1 MGVKIGCHIP
11 AAGGYTAMVERA
23 LSIGAD
29 TFQYFTRNPR
39 GGAVRAYDEADMRQA
54 LQKMRAGNIEVVVAH
69 APYTLNPCAIHA
81 RAQEFAQ
88 YAFRDDLQKLQAFP
102 QAMYNLH
109 PGCHVGQGIEAGLD
123 RLVEFLR
130 ENVPEG
136 CETTILLETMAGKGS
151 ELCGDFAQLRYVMD
165 RVGSSVRI
173 GVCLDTCHVFDAG
186 YDVRD
191 FGAVLDAFEREI
203 GLDRLKAIH
212 INDSM
217 NPLGSRKDRHARLGE
232 GQIGWDAFVAI
243 AREERVAG
251 LPLILETPT
260 PFEERAEE
268 IAHLRAAVAG
278 IN

>member
-1 MGVKIGCHIP
+1 
-11 AAGGYTAMVERA
+11 
-23 LSIGAD
+23 
-29 TFQYFTRNPR
+29 
-39 GGAVRAYDEADMRQA
+39 
-54 LQKMRAGNIEVVVAH
+54 
-69 APYTLNPCAIHA
+69 
-81 RAQEFAQ
+81 
-88 YAFRDDLQKLQAFP
+88 
-102 QAMYNLH
+102 MYNLH

-165 RVGSSVRI
+165 RLESAVRI

-203 GLDRLKAIH
+203 GLARLKAIH

>member
-109 PGCHVGQGIEAGLD
+109 PGCHVG
-123 RLVEFLR
+123 
-130 ENVPEG
+130 
-136 CETTILLETMAGKGS
+136 KGS

-203 GLDRLKAIH
+203 GLARLKAIH